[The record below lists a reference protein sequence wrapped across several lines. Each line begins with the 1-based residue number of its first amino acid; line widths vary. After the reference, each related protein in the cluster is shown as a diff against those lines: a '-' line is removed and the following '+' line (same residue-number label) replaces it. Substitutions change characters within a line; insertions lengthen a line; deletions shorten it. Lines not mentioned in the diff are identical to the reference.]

1 MKKTLIYS
9 VLAMGSMVGIASA
22 NAELENS
29 VSVGYAW
36 SSLGVVNEKNKDL
49 GVNKDAGPKGVNL
62 KYRYEIDNQLG
73 IITSF
78 TYLRKKEDLS
88 LKIGAEDGNYS
99 LNFNYYSLL
108 IGPTYRFNEWVSGY
122 AALGVVHSKV
132 KENSTRGS
140 AGIKFDNKKNG
151 FAGMIGVQVNP
162 MPNIVIDGSFEYA
175 KSVYGKKA
183 KVWSIGLGYRF

>member
-9 VLAMGSMVGIASA
+9 VLAMGSMVGISSA

-29 VSVGYAW
+29 LSVGYAW
-36 SSLGVVNEKNKDL
+36 SSLGVIDEKNKL
-49 GVNKDAGPKGVNL
+49 KTNKDAGPKGINL

-78 TYLRKKEDLS
+78 TYLRKKDDL
-88 LKIGAEDGNYS
+88 LVKIGSTDINYS

-122 AALGVVHSKV
+122 AALGFVHSKV
-132 KENSTRGS
+132 KE
-140 AGIKFDNKKNG
+140 AAKFINIDEKADNKKNG
-151 FAGMIGVQVNP
+151 FAGMIGFQVNP
-162 MPNIVIDGSFEYA
+162 MTNIVIDGSFEYA

>member
-9 VLAMGSMVGIASA
+9 VLAMGSMVGISSA

-36 SSLGVVNEKNKDL
+36 SSLGVVNEKNNLIKT
-49 GVNKDAGPKGVNL
+49 NKDAGPKGINL

-88 LKIGAEDGNYS
+88 GKIGPADINYS

-132 KENSTRGS
+132 KETGKF
-140 AGIKFDNKKNG
+140 IDIDEKFDNKKNG

>member
-29 VSVGYAW
+29 LSVGYAR
-36 SSLGVVNEKNKDL
+36 SSLGVADEKNKDL

-88 LKIGAEDGNYS
+88 AKIGAEDGNYS

-132 KENSTRGS
+132 KENATRGS
-140 AGIKFDNKKNG
+140 ASIKADNKKNG

-183 KVWSIGLGYRF
+183 KVWAIGLGYRF

>member
-1 MKKTLIYS
+1 
-9 VLAMGSMVGIASA
+9 SA

-29 VSVGYAW
+29 LSVGYAW
-36 SSLGVVNEKNKDL
+36 SSLGVISKENEYIKT
-49 GVNKDAGPKGVNL
+49 NKDAGPKGINL

-78 TYLRKKEDLS
+78 TYLRKKEDLLVKMEPS
-88 LKIGAEDGNYS
+88 DFNYS

-132 KENSTRGS
+132 KEEG
-140 AGIKFDNKKNG
+140 KFKNIAEKYDNKKNG

-162 MPNIVIDGSFEYA
+162 MTNIVIDGSFEYA

>member
-9 VLAMGSMVGIASA
+9 VLAMGSMVGISSA

-36 SSLGVVNEKNKDL
+36 SSLGVVNEKNDL
-49 GVNKDAGPKGVNL
+49 VKTNKDAGPKGINL

-88 LKIGAEDGNYS
+88 GKIGSSDINNS

-132 KENSTRGS
+132 KETNKFTD
-140 AGIKFDNKKNG
+140 IDQKFDNKKNG